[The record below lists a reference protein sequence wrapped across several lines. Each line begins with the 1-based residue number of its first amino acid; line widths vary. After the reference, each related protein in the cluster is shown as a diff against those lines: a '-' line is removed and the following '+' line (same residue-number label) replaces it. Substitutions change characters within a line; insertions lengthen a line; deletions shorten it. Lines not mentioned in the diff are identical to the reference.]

1 MNLRLWVFICRL
13 ILLTLMVKH
22 LKGLMWLIVYQL
34 FQISTL
40 RVVLDGSIWQVS
52 YPPLKSEQIKYAFI
66 QLSDQKGVFEIT
78 AFSEVLSVSQDLLKA
93 GTAVLIRCDARLEEG
108 GARLLANRIQLLDT
122 AVEKKAKGISI
133 YLNNMEVIAPLA
145 KILSENGVG
154 GGKVKIIAQTKIHEI
169 DVVLPDSYL
178 INAKVRSAVRS
189 LPGIIDIIDI

>member
-1 MNLRLWVFICRL
+1 M
-13 ILLTLMVKH
+13 
-22 LKGLMWLIVYQL
+22 
-34 FQISTL
+34 
-40 RVVLDGSIWQVS
+40 
-52 YPPLKSEQIKYAFI
+52 
-66 QLSDQKGVFEIT
+66 
-78 AFSEVLSVSQDLLKA
+78 
-93 GTAVLIRCDARLEEG
+93 
-108 GARLLANRIQLLDT
+108 ANRIQLLDT

-154 GGKVKIIAQTKIHEI
+154 GGKVKIIAHTKIHEI